1 MACQLELFALLD
13 PAQRANVTFLG
24 EVVLNKSKL
33 SISKDVLTEIT
44 SVRTVTTSVGVVT
57 FFELLCC
64 SFLMC

>member
-44 SVRTVTTSVGVVT
+44 SVRTVTSVGVVT